1 MAFMLAAL
9 LINLGHYSDEEKVL
23 DMVYKQSS
31 LELLEMISPL
41 NPMPS
46 QMRYLRFISTRKVMH
61 EWPPADR
68 ALTLDCVILR
78 MVPNFHGQ
86 GGFRPIF
93 RIYSPDPLMP
103 PDRLQ
108 KFFFNSKEKQPCP
121 FLFTG
126 NCLLLGHS
134 LFCF

>member
-1 MAFMLAAL
+1 MLAAL

-78 MVPNFHGQ
+78 MVPNFHGP
-86 GGFRPIF
+86 PIF
-93 RIYSPDPLMP
+93 KIYDLDPLMP
-103 PDRLQ
+103 PD
-108 KFFFNSKEKQPCP
+108 
-121 FLFTG
+121 
-126 NCLLLGHS
+126 
-134 LFCF
+134 